1 MPEIS
6 MTVKDLL
13 KPKRLEC
20 DRSSLTSNYGKFIAE
35 PLERGFGVTLGNSL
49 RRVLLS
55 SLPGAAVTAVRIQG
69 VYHEFSTIPGVL
81 EDVSEII
88 LNLKQLVVRLKAD
101 HPKSLFLR
109 IEGPREVRAA
119 DIAPDEEVEILSPDL
134 YIATLNKEGR
144 LDMELVVK
152 PGRSYVPAERNKED
166 GQDLQMIPIDA
177 IFSPIRKANFT
188 VENTR
193 VGQATDYE
201 RLILEVETNGSMTP
215 DGAMAMAA
223 KVLRDQLTIFTHF
236 EEEEGSEAPEVD
248 ERKMR
253 ILANLDK
260 SIDELE
266 LSVRAYNCLI
276 SSNIRTIRDLVQKTD
291 SEILKTR
298 NFGRKSLNEIK
309 EVLAEMGLSLGMNL
323 RELDLPEI
331 KTNGGERAEEL
342 LASKEANARAEDLEE
357 EDLEEEEEIEE
368 EEEEEIEEEEEE
380 EELEEEEEEPA
391 R

>member
-1 MPEIS
+1 M
-6 MTVKDLL
+6 MVKELL

-20 DRSSLTSNYGKFIAE
+20 DRSSLTCTYGKFIAE

-69 VYHEFSTIPGVL
+69 VYHEFSTVPGVL

-88 LNLKQLVVRLKAD
+88 LNLKQLVVKLKGD
-101 HPKSLFLR
+101 YPKSLFLS
-109 IEGPREVRAA
+109 IQEEKEVRAG
-119 DIAPDEEVEILSPDL
+119 DITPDEDVEILNPDL

-144 LDMELVVK
+144 LEMELIVK

-166 GQDLQMIPIDA
+166 GQDLQLIPIDA
-177 IFSPIRKANFT
+177 IFSPIRKANFL

-201 RLILEVETNGSMTP
+201 RLILEVETNGSITP
-215 DGAMAMAA
+215 DGAVAA
-223 KVLRDQLTIFTHF
+223 AARILKEHLSIFTHF
-236 EEEEGSEAPEVD
+236 EEEEGAEMPEID
-248 ERKMR
+248 EKKMR
-253 ILANLDK
+253 VLANLDK

-291 SEILKTR
+291 AEILKTR

-309 EVLAEMGLSLGMNL
+309 EILGEMGLSLGMNL
-323 RELDLPEI
+323 KELDLPEVP
-331 KTNGGERAEEL
+331 TGEGE
-342 LASKEANARAEDLEE
+342 KAEDAMAGEEVEVEEVEEDEVEVEE
-357 EDLEEEEEIEE
+357 EVEEEEF
-368 EEEEEIEEEEEE
+368 
-380 EELEEEEEEPA
+380 LDRP
-391 R
+391 